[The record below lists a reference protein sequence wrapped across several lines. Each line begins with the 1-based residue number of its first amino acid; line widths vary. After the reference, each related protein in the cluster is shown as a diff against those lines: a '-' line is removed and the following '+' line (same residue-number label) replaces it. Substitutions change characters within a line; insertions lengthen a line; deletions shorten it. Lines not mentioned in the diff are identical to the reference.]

1 MELNKYKYSDI
12 IVTDHTFLVP
22 LDYENE
28 NGKEISIFA
37 REIERKE
44 TVNKNLSYLVFFQ
57 GGPGYES
64 PRPIT
69 DSGWIK
75 RASEEYKVLLLDQRG
90 TGLSTPVSGDSFKAM
105 NDSDLAHYLT
115 FFRADNIVRDAEE
128 IRKNL
133 IQDKKWSVL
142 GQSFGGFCATNYLSF
157 YPNSLEKVF
166 ITGGLPP
173 LSAHPDDIYRSTY
186 KRVIQKN
193 KEFYDIFPQ
202 AKINSRKIADYLM
215 ENEVLLPNGD
225 TLSVERFQQ
234 LGLNLGFSDGMAT
247 LNFLFERAISNNKL
261 SYSFL
266 KGVLS
271 LQTFDTN
278 PIFTVLHEACYA
290 QAFSTD
296 WSAYRILDEYPEFN
310 TENDEL
316 FFTGEMLYPWMLDSY
331 KALKPLKGA
340 ANILAKK
347 NDWPMLYS
355 EKNLKDNQV
364 SVAAAVYTNDMYV
377 DRESSIE
384 LASII
389 PNMSI
394 WETETLEHNA
404 LRSNGKLVLDSLFSR
419 IK

>member
-1 MELNKYKYSDI
+1 
-12 IVTDHTFLVP
+12 

-202 AKINSRKIADYLM
+202 AKINSRKIADHLM

-247 LNFLFERAISNNKL
+247 LNFLFERAFSNEKL

-331 KALKPLKGA
+331 KALKPFKGA

-355 EKNLKDNQV
+355 EENLRENQV

-377 DRESSIE
+377 DREYSMK
-384 LASII
+384 LAGII

>member
-1 MELNKYKYSDI
+1 MELNKYKYLDMI
-12 IVTDHTFLVP
+12 ITDHTFLVP
-22 LDYENE
+22 LDYENKD
-28 NGKEISIFA
+28 GKEISIFA

-75 RASEEYKVLLLDQRG
+75 RASEEYKVLSLDQRG

-193 KEFYDIFPQ
+193 KIFYDIFPQ
-202 AKINSRKIADYLM
+202 AKINSRKIADHLM

-247 LNFLFERAISNNKL
+247 LNFLFERAFSNKKL

-377 DRESSIE
+377 DREYSME
-384 LASII
+384 LAGII

>member
-1 MELNKYKYSDI
+1 
-12 IVTDHTFLVP
+12 
-22 LDYENE
+22 
-28 NGKEISIFA
+28 
-37 REIERKE
+37 
-44 TVNKNLSYLVFFQ
+44 
-57 GGPGYES
+57 
-64 PRPIT
+64 
-69 DSGWIK
+69 
-75 RASEEYKVLLLDQRG
+75 
-90 TGLSTPVSGDSFKAM
+90 
-105 NDSDLAHYLT
+105 
-115 FFRADNIVRDAEE
+115 
-128 IRKNL
+128 
-133 IQDKKWSVL
+133 
-142 GQSFGGFCATNYLSF
+142 
-157 YPNSLEKVF
+157 
-166 ITGGLPP
+166 
-173 LSAHPDDIYRSTY
+173 
-186 KRVIQKN
+186 
-193 KEFYDIFPQ
+193 
-202 AKINSRKIADYLM
+202 
-215 ENEVLLPNGD
+215 
-225 TLSVERFQQ
+225 
-234 LGLNLGFSDGMAT
+234 MAT

-331 KALKPLKGA
+331 KALKPFKGA

-355 EKNLKDNQV
+355 EENLRENQV

-377 DRESSIE
+377 DREYSME
-384 LASII
+384 LAGIV

-394 WETETLEHNA
+394 WETDTLEHNA